1 MSITKKKYKL
11 TKIGVNKY
19 YLELIFISLNIFQT
33 QKLMKKVIL
42 TAILFFR
49 KKTRKSRKR
58 LDCKFIRINT
68 AKEGYDVDY
77 KASRI

>member
-1 MSITKKKYKL
+1 
-11 TKIGVNKY
+11 
-19 YLELIFISLNIFQT
+19 
-33 QKLMKKVIL
+33 MKKVIL
-42 TAILFFR
+42 TAILFSR
-49 KKTRKSRKR
+49 KETTKSRKK

>member
-1 MSITKKKYKL
+1 
-11 TKIGVNKY
+11 
-19 YLELIFISLNIFQT
+19 
-33 QKLMKKVIL
+33 MKKVIL
-42 TAILFFR
+42 TAILFSR
-49 KKTRKSRKR
+49 KETRKSRKK

>member
-19 YLELIFISLNIFQT
+19 YLELIFISLNIFQP

-42 TAILFFR
+42 TAILFSR
-49 KKTRKSRKR
+49 KETRKSRKR